1 MDGDDGDPILTHGA
15 NGGDDDDDDAFMDD
29 DDGVDGSLN
38 LTP

>member
-15 NGGDDDDDDAFMDD
+15 NGGDDDDDAFMDD